1 MTPGDRRSGR
11 LPAGDDLMLDECAG
25 TIAVVGAGLGADV
38 CVVEM
43 DAADLGRIREIDRSE
58 SVRRKHVYDRGE
70 LRPVEINHE
79 IPRWSEEMVAEA
91 TEMLAPKLAAGGV
104 LLGAF
109 AGDTLVGVAVLGGDF
124 IGAQSNQ
131 LQLVFLYVSNSFR
144 RRGIARQLMDE
155 VCLCA
160 RSRGAKQLYISAT
173 ETESAVGFY
182 FRYGCQLAEAVDPVL
197 YELEP
202 ADITSRSISDSHPA
216 PPSRGADTL
225 FVTLKCRAAASITRS
240 CHVRRQR
247 QMQI

>member
-25 TIAVVGAGLGADV
+25 TIAEVGAGLGADV

-109 AGDTLVGVAVLGGDF
+109 AGDTLVGVAVLGSDF
-124 IGAQSNQ
+124 NDAQSNK
-131 LQLVFLYVSNSFR
+131 LQLVYQYVKKQLPTAQYR
-144 RRGIARQLMDE
+144 QAVDGRGLPLRAQQGCEAAVHLGDRDRIGGRLLLSLRLPA
-155 VCLCA
+155 C
-160 RSRGAKQLYISAT
+160 RSR
-173 ETESAVGFY
+173 
-182 FRYGCQLAEAVDPVL
+182 
-197 YELEP
+197 
-202 ADITSRSISDSHPA
+202 
-216 PPSRGADTL
+216 
-225 FVTLKCRAAASITRS
+225 
-240 CHVRRQR
+240 
-247 QMQI
+247 